1 MFRLYLKKRQCRSSK
16 LYFRPISFTSV
27 VQKLLKAI
35 IRDGIFE
42 NLEKQNLIQDTQ
54 HGSRKP
60 HSCLTNLIIF
70 F

>member
-1 MFRLYLKKRQCRSSK
+1 M
-16 LYFRPISFTSV
+16 

-42 NLEKQNLIQDTQ
+42 NLEKQNLIQDSQ